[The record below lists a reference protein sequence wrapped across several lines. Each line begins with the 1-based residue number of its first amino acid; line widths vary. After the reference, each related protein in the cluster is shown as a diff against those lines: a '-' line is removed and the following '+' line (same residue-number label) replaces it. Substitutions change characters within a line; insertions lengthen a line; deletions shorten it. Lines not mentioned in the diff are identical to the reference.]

1 MKIKKG
7 EEIMKI
13 IMDNGKEYNNVK
25 LINSRNIHSSKKT
38 LLNLL
43 FDEDFIDIESDDK
56 QRVLIWV
63 KKISTIEY

>member
-1 MKIKKG
+1 
-7 EEIMKI
+7 MKI

-25 LINSRNIHSSKKT
+25 LINSRNIPSSKKT

-43 FDEDFIDIESDDK
+43 FDEDFIDIESDNK

>member
-25 LINSRNIHSSKKT
+25 LINSRNIPSSKKT